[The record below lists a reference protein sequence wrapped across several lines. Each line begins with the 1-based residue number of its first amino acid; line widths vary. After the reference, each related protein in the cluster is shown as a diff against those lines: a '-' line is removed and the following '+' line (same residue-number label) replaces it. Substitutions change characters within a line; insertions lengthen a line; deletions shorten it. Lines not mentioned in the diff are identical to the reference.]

1 MERMTVEEA
10 TRDFPALVHR
20 VCEERVTIDI
30 EQDHEA
36 IIRLTPIRTKRP
48 VMACDLNELFASLPS
63 LGDDAE
69 VFARDI
75 ADAQAQL
82 QSAQRPLPSSGM
94 SMMEFGKFLA
104 LLPSLGDDSEAF
116 ERDIEEM
123 RNFYLPEVDP
133 WQS

>member
-69 VFARDI
+69 AFARDV
-75 ADAQAQL
+75 
-82 QSAQRPLPSSGM
+82 
-94 SMMEFGKFLA
+94 
-104 LLPSLGDDSEAF
+104 
-116 ERDIEEM
+116 EEGR
-123 RNFYLPEVDP
+123 RNFLPEKDL
-133 WQS
+133 WE